1 MIDLTKPVRRKSD
14 SELVRILATD
24 VPSPPIAF
32 NIAHPIIIA
41 TSSGWIERKTF
52 SDMDQDFENIPE
64 DRFFWLNVYDTTVSF
79 WNSREEAD
87 KFGTSERKF
96 LLKLNTRT
104 GETTIE
110 RKF

>member
-32 NIAHPIIIA
+32 KIAHPIIIA

-52 SDMDQDFENIPE
+52 SDMDQEFENIPE
-64 DRFFWLNVYDTTVSF
+64 DKFLWLNVYDDIVGF
-79 WNSREEAD
+79 WKNEEEAD
-87 KFGTSERKF
+87 LFSSPRRKF